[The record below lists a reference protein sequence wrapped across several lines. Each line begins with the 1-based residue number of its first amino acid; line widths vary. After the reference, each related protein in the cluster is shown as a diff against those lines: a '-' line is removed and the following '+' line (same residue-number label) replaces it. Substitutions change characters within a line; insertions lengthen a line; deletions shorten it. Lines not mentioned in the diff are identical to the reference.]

1 MHSALPD
8 MGQLRGLGMKA
19 VLKCGQHIVFD
30 LPADVL
36 HRCALIDRALCSL
49 WLAVLDSHEFY
60 AGPTSPVS
68 PANGGFPM

>member
-1 MHSALPD
+1 MERRKEDEFEVGYDTTIGVVYHLPRAQAERSHMHSALPD

-36 HRCALIDRALCSL
+36 HR
-49 WLAVLDSHEFY
+49 
-60 AGPTSPVS
+60 
-68 PANGGFPM
+68 